1 MNRRVG
7 KLLSISKL
15 KDFSNNDC
23 LSQLGIVTN
32 SNELSQTLIIILSG
46 RLILKLLFHLKRH
59 EITRKK
65 EHHFFVVSTGSVLV
79 WLKECLLQRQN
90 VIKKAVNQK

>member
-23 LSQLGIVTN
+23 LSQLDIVTN

-59 EITRKK
+59 EIIRKK
-65 EHHFFVVSTGSVLV
+65 EHHFFCGLYG
-79 WLKECLLQRQN
+79 ECFGLAEGVPFTATKRN
-90 VIKKAVNQK
+90 